1 MRRMLI
7 SAANRLL
14 GLVGLQ
20 LSRKRKSAKSTVWT
34 PLEAALH
41 GLLSARGSLNVIQI
55 GANDGKWNDPI
66 HAFLMQEAEST
77 NLLLVE
83 PQPEIAAIL
92 ARTYE
97 SHPSVTIFEGAVSR
111 ESGEMILYRVRPDL
125 WESTSMPYLKDAPA
139 YRAPSGFASTDREHV
154 ERHVDMLRW
163 RSDGRPVAV
172 DEAIEALRVPART
185 LGDLATS
192 HSHVFPVDVLQ
203 VDVEGIDDTL
213 VLAALDSGT
222 YPHIINFEAHHLPP
236 GRRAAVESKL
246 TDSGYRLAAVGGD
259 LLAVRTRH

>member
-1 MRRMLI
+1 MRRRVI

-14 GLVGLQ
+14 GLVDLQ
-20 LSRKRKSAKSTVWT
+20 LSRNRTQSTVWT

-41 GLLSARGSLNVIQI
+41 GLMSARGSLNVVQV

-77 NLLLVE
+77 NLLLIE

-92 ARTYE
+92 ASTYE
-97 SHPSVTIFEGAVSR
+97 NHPSVTIFEGAVSS

-125 WESTSMPYLKDAPA
+125 WESTEMPYLKDAPA

-154 ERHVDMLRW
+154 QRHVEMLRW
-163 RSDGRPVAV
+163 RSNGRPVAV
-172 DEAIEALRVPART
+172 DEAIEALRVPTRT

-192 HSHVFPVDVLQ
+192 HPNVFPVDVLQ
-203 VDVEGIDDTL
+203 VDVEGIDDRL
-213 VLAALDSGT
+213 VLAALESGIF
-222 YPHIINFEAHHLPP
+222 PLIINFEALHLPLD
-236 GRRAAVESKL
+236 RRAVVETRL
-246 TDSGYRLAAVGGD
+246 EESGYRLAAVGGD